1 MINWKLIGG
10 FSLFAVLISLISGI
24 LGGNPFAIILL
35 RVLISALLFSALGIG
50 VCFVVKKYLLE
61 LVGEAELKSDTSLS
75 GGVDIVIGEED
86 VITDG
91 ERGQGEEASGLEEI
105 SPARDDKAE
114 AFQPSEA
121 SPVLPSAGL
130 LNEDAEGDHWE
141 TEGAE
146 ARNADIDSSPAGPAS
161 EPDAMD
167 IDSLPDM
174 EQFDSSSFTG
184 KTAPGHNDFTG
195 AKVDELTDN
204 QNPADLAKAVRTF
217 LKKDQEG

>member
-10 FSLFAVLISLISGI
+10 FSLFAALISLISSI

-50 VCFVVKKYLLE
+50 VCFIVKKYLSE
-61 LVGEAELKSDTSLS
+61 LAGEAELKSDTSLS
-75 GGVDIVIGEED
+75 GGVDIVIGEE
-86 VITDG
+86 
-91 ERGQGEEASGLEEI
+91 EEASGLEEI

-121 SPVLPSAGL
+121 SPVVPPAGL

-141 TEGAE
+141 TVGAE
-146 ARNADIDSSPAGPAS
+146 AVSADTDSSPAGPAS
-161 EPDAMD
+161 ESDAMD

-184 KTAPGHNDFTG
+184 KPEPGQNDFTR
-195 AKVDELTDN
+195 AQVDDLTAN